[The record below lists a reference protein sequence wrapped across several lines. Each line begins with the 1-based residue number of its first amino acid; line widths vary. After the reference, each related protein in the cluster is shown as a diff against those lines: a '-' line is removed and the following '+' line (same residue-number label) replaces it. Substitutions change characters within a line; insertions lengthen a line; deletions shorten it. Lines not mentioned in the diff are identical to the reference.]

1 MTAGQNGKVNPIP
14 DGYHTL
20 TPYLYIA
27 KADEAISFYQ
37 KAFNAKE
44 LFRMED
50 DKGKISH
57 AEMQIGDSRIMLSE
71 ESPKM
76 GAYGPLHYGGGSAG
90 FVLYVEDMD
99 TMHAQ
104 AVAAGAKE
112 ERKPTDQFYG
122 DRSSTI
128 VDPFGHKWYLSTHI
142 EDVSPEEMDRRMNA
156 QKTQA

>member
-1 MTAGQNGKVNPIP
+1 MTVGQNGKVNPIP
-14 DGYHTL
+14 NGYHTL

-27 KADEAISFYQ
+27 KADEAIRFYQ

-76 GAYGPLHYGGGSAG
+76 EAYGPLHYGGSSVG
-90 FVLYVEDMD
+90 FLLYVEDMD

-142 EDVSPEEMDRRMNA
+142 EEVSPEEMDRRMDA
-156 QKTQA
+156 QKAKA